1 MSISQMDRE
10 EKGEIHGF
18 SFVSLGKQPK
28 YFKMLP
34 CVSCAIKLYQKSM
47 HLQNPR
53 EVSIVFVKDFCH
65 HHHAGSCLREEN
77 RVSQGS
83 RQPLHYIPSGL
94 GIPSFRVNAPT
105 LSMGSVPTTKQQ
117 NPNVTQEQN
126 ATFVLITLKSEGAI
140 KRSCSR

>member
-1 MSISQMDRE
+1 
-10 EKGEIHGF
+10 
-18 SFVSLGKQPK
+18 
-28 YFKMLP
+28 MLP
-34 CVSCAIKLYQKSM
+34 CVSYAIKLYQKSM

-53 EVSIVFVKDFCH
+53 EVSIVFVKDFCQ

-83 RQPLHYIPSGL
+83 RQPLHYIPGGL
-94 GIPSFRVNAPT
+94 GIPSFRVSAPT